1 MRLVKKAMITLGLM
15 MVVTTSFNINCKN
28 VKAEENDK
36 LLLKEP
42 EVITTIDMKEKAYS
56 MCLYGD
62 KIVISIPEDGM
73 NYAFPKM
80 GLYNLE
86 GKKLLDNDNDEI
98 KITKDG
104 SVYVK
109 DSKGLAYLYDKNMK
123 LLKSTPKDYV
133 DSNYDLLE
141 PSGYVYVDK
150 SNNNDDFFN
159 EYKVKTNK
167 ETCAFDILD
176 KNGNVV
182 YTYKIGAGDD
192 FSKDHINEVLDA
204 YNYYS
209 IDSTH
214 LCIFSYPGNITT
226 VDAEKKEIHSFETD
240 LEYYVNKVRY
250 YEDLKAYYID
260 DAYVDSGDIRI
271 KPSKYYDMDG
281 NDVFENDLGIDVKQ
295 YLGDGYLC
303 YEKDG
308 KVTIGKISLK
318 NEKVEKEETSVKST
332 DKNVKTDKKVKK
344 SKIGVI
350 VPVCVLFVLI
360 ILSIIILLKNTKNK
374 RSVNE

>member
-308 KVTIGKISLK
+308 KVNLGKISTIK
-318 NEKVEKEETSVKST
+318 TNSSKVEKEKESVRLNETK
-332 DKNVKTDKKVKK
+332 KNETKNNLVIIVSGFALAILVIIIVLLIKKRK
-344 SKIGVI
+344 SK
-350 VPVCVLFVLI
+350 
-360 ILSIIILLKNTKNK
+360 
-374 RSVNE
+374 